1 VDVVFEQPYCRIGN
15 VVEAGLAR
23 RETASR
29 HLKELVKI
37 GVLREQKAGR
47 ERLFVNVKLMELL
60 VGEEDKAE
68 D

>member
-1 VDVVFEQPYCRIGN
+1 
-15 VVEAGLAR
+15 LAR

-47 ERLFVNVKLMELL
+47 ERLFVNVRLMELL
-60 VGEEDKAE
+60 TGDE
-68 D
+68 